1 MTRLWD
7 LQGSFGGPQKKNQNK
22 IRLFLRTFTIC
33 HKCLN
38 VSKTTNNPHSVI
50 HVRIRQHVTLQDE
63 TDVGQNGTS
72 ITTALTC
79 TDLLC
84 NTFLSA
90 HFIYSTVNINSLS
103 CILIPELVLTVNYIL
118 LNSVFK
124 RLIPPTPLTLSVC
137 GVGVDKKISDYSHTP
152 LS

>member
-1 MTRLWD
+1 MPHKIIAPSLWLHLLSRTSSSKQSD
-7 LQGSFGGPQKKNQNK
+7 CSGISRVLLEAPRKKNQNK
-22 IRLFLRTFTIC
+22 IRLYVRTFTIC

-90 HFIYSTVNINSLS
+90 HFIYSTVNINS
-103 CILIPELVLTVNYIL
+103 CPAY
-118 LNSVFK
+118 
-124 RLIPPTPLTLSVC
+124 
-137 GVGVDKKISDYSHTP
+137 
-152 LS
+152 